1 MALAPRAA
9 AAGVVA
15 GVLAGRSLDALLA
28 GAQERVAER
37 DRPLLAQLCY
47 GTLRLAPRLEAL
59 AAGLLDRPLRRK
71 DRDVH
76 ALLLLGLYQ
85 LSDTRIPDHAA
96 VAETVAAAGGLG
108 KPWARGLLNAVL
120 RRYQRER
127 ADLEAA
133 LPPAA
138 RAAHPGWLFD
148 AMAAEWP
155 GALDDIIAANNSQ
168 PPLTLRVNRQHL
180 DRERAL
186 AALAAAGIE
195 AAAGTLSG
203 DALTLARPR
212 PVEGLP
218 GFAEGDL
225 SVQDEAA
232 QLAAPLLAPREGERV
247 LDACAAPGG
256 KTCHLLELAPG
267 CELTAVDVDGARLAR
282 VRENLA
288 RLGQRAR
295 LVAGDAADPALL
307 ADTAPFDCILVDAPC
322 SGSGVLRRH
331 PDIKVLRREVDPGQ
345 LAARQRAILDGCWAR
360 LAPGGRLLYATCSLL
375 AAENDGVVGP
385 FLAGRDDARECTPLV
400 PGARRTT
407 HGYQLL
413 PRVDGS
419 DGLYYALL
427 TKTSPSP

>member
-1 MALAPRAA
+1 MALAARAA
-9 AAGVVA
+9 AAGVIA
-15 GVLAGRSLDALLA
+15 GVLAGRSLDTLLA
-28 GAQERVAER
+28 GAQARVAER

-47 GTLRLAPRLEAL
+47 GTLRLAPRLDAL
-59 AAGLLDRPLRRK
+59 AGQLLDRPLRRK

-96 VAETVAAAGGLG
+96 VAETVAATGDLG

-120 RRYQRER
+120 RRFQRER
-127 ADLEAA
+127 AELEAA
-133 LPPAA
+133 LAPAA
-138 RAAHPGWLFD
+138 RAAHPDWLFA

-155 GALDDIIAANNSQ
+155 DALDRLVAANNSQ

-180 DRERAL
+180 GRDAAL

-195 AAAGTLSG
+195 ASPGRLSE
-203 DALTLARPR
+203 DAITLARPC
-212 PVEGLP
+212 PVEALP

-232 QLAAPLLAPREGERV
+232 QLAAVLLAPRDGDRV

-256 KTCHLLELAPG
+256 KACHLLELAPG
-267 CELTAVDVDGARLAR
+267 CELTAMDVDAARLAR
-282 VRENLA
+282 VRENLD
-288 RLGQRAR
+288 RLGFSAQ

-307 ADTAPFDCILVDAPC
+307 DGSAPFDRILVDAPC
-322 SGSGVLRRH
+322 SGSGVVRRH
-331 PDIKVLRREVDPGQ
+331 PDIKVLRRDADAGQ
-345 LAARQRAILDGCWAR
+345 LAARQGAILAGCWAR

-375 AAENDGVVGP
+375 GAENDGVVGP
-385 FLAGRDDARECTPLV
+385 FLAGHADARECTPAV
-400 PGARRTT
+400 AGAERTT

-413 PRVDGS
+413 PAVDGT
-419 DGLYYALL
+419 DGLFYALL
-427 TKTSPSP
+427 AKAS

>member
-1 MALAPRAA
+1 MALAARAA
-9 AAGVVA
+9 AAGVIA

-28 GAQERVAER
+28 GAQARVAER

-47 GTLRLAPRLEAL
+47 GTLRLAPRLDAL
-59 AAGLLDRPLRRK
+59 AGQLLDRPLRRK

-96 VAETVAAAGGLG
+96 VAETVAATRDLG

-120 RRYQRER
+120 RRFQRER
-127 ADLEAA
+127 AELEAA
-133 LPPAA
+133 LAPAA
-138 RAAHPGWLFD
+138 RAAHPDWLFA

-155 GALDDIIAANNSQ
+155 DALDRLVAANNSQ

-180 DRERAL
+180 GRDAAL

-195 AAAGTLSG
+195 ASPGRLSE
-203 DALTLARPR
+203 DAITLARPC
-212 PVEGLP
+212 PVEALP

-232 QLAAPLLAPREGERV
+232 QLAAVLLAPRDGDRV

-256 KTCHLLELAPG
+256 KACHLLELAPG
-267 CELTAVDVDGARLAR
+267 CELTAVDVDAARLAR
-282 VRENLA
+282 VRENLD
-288 RLGQRAR
+288 RLGFSAQ

-307 ADTAPFDCILVDAPC
+307 DGSDPFDCILVDAPC
-322 SGSGVLRRH
+322 SGSGVVRRH
-331 PDIKVLRREVDPGQ
+331 PDIKVLRRDADAGQ
-345 LAARQRAILDGCWAR
+345 LAARQGAILAGCWAR

-375 AAENDGVVGP
+375 GAENDGVVGP
-385 FLAGRDDARECTPLV
+385 FLAGHADARECTPAV
-400 PGARRTT
+400 AGAERTA

-413 PRVDGS
+413 PAVDGT
-419 DGLYYALL
+419 DGLFYALL
-427 TKTSPSP
+427 AKAS